1 MANGLSPGVAA
12 RSTAIPA
19 SANGM
24 FSGIPVAGDIALAG
38 LGSTAFNPAWNY
50 LGAGGAPMTAEAAAE
65 AAAAAKNMTWSQA
78 LKADVPHAY
87 QRGYVPPAGQTK
99 LPFWKM
105 PATGGTP
112 ATRKLFETATKFL
125 PKAAARFAGP
135 VGAAYGVGDLAY
147 RGTSALLDA
156 TGGTGALENLGGSIY
171 NIFNRPKEETAN
183 LAAGTLR
190 SPFPPTNTTPTTRR
204 MVRALNPNPLKVD
217 VPRPPGGGGFFAGLG
232 GLLSGAAP
240 AAALGLGLPL
250 GMMWPSKI
258 SEEQGITSKQI
269 GDNPN
274 SPTFGQIRKEP
285 SSYFDFGGHQNF
297 APGSSYVPPAGIEEY
312 RRKNDLEEMQ
322 LRQEPGLWDR
332 TKGFFGGLLDRG
344 FDPNLQE
351 VPEWNPSAQRTG
363 GFFGDLLSKAMS
375 TAQASVSPTLPPR
388 YVPPPDAAAQQED
401 LQNRLDQF
409 DKFNPL
415 GVDYEAPPYD
425 PSWNKAAKI
434 PYIRPGLPGRHPE
447 VAAPP
452 ATPSA
457 RVSQPIIDYPT
468 GIHPPVI
475 QPQAI
480 EPVRE
485 SKPEPARESAKDK
498 AAREAREQRSAAKK
512 QAKADTKKAVKR
524 AVKKSTA
531 TKSVKKV
538 VTSKKN
544 ISDAVAAARGDVK
557 SATIIALTSGD
568 AQRAWAK
575 AKGIDPSTIYGS
587 TLRKTADGRWAGGF

>member
-12 RSTAIPA
+12 RAILPSNQTATTDALNGIGMGGAYSPSEWVLGGMGGMSPENMQGHLASNLALRQEGLPVYGEGGYHYEGGADVGRRSILPTAIL
-19 SANGM
+19 G
-24 FSGIPVAGDIALAG
+24 G
-38 LGSTAFNPAWNY
+38 LGTAYQLATETGKGLFESGKAIEQGEPISEVLRIISEGPRTGLEDARWNWRGLLSEAPAW
-50 LGAGGAPMTAEAAAE
+50 E
-65 AAAAAKNMTWSQA
+65 
-78 LKADVPHAY
+78 
-87 QRGYVPPAGQTK
+87 RGLQ
-99 LPFWKM
+99 
-105 PATGGTP
+105 
-112 ATRKLFETATKFL
+112 
-125 PKAAARFAGP
+125 
-135 VGAAYGVGDLAY
+135 
-147 RGTSALLDA
+147 
-156 TGGTGALENLGGSIY
+156 NLGGSIY
-171 NIFNRPKEETAN
+171 NVFNRPKEETAN

-204 MVRALNPNPLKVD
+204 IVRALNPNPLKVD

-258 SEEQGITSKQI
+258 SEEQGITSEQI
-269 GDNPN
+269 DDNPN

-285 SSYFDFGGHQNF
+285 SSYFDFGGYQNF

-557 SATIIALTSGD
+557 SAVTIALTSGD